1 MRSIIAICLGGF
13 QWNGCVTGYF
23 CQYKNN
29 YWTQSMKMS
38 SQNGFMTRKVFS
50 TTMIIVL
57 SVMLAACGGKRK
69 TTDINGEPIV
79 DMTRPPVMINDIKE
93 QTVES
98 DPDEVISYEKWKQKR
113 DEDLGKDANKGSEGD
128 PE

>member
-1 MRSIIAICLGGF
+1 
-13 QWNGCVTGYF
+13 
-23 CQYKNN
+23 
-29 YWTQSMKMS
+29 MKMS
-38 SQNGFMTRKVFS
+38 SQNGFMTRKVFT
-50 TTMIIVL
+50 TTMIIAL

-69 TTDINGEPIV
+69 TTDSNGEPIV

-113 DEDLGKDANKGSEGD
+113 AEDLAKDTDSATAAEAKQQ
-128 PE
+128 PEEVEPK

>member
-1 MRSIIAICLGGF
+1 
-13 QWNGCVTGYF
+13 
-23 CQYKNN
+23 
-29 YWTQSMKMS
+29 MS
-38 SQNGFMTRKVFS
+38 SQNGFMARTVF
-50 TTMIIVL
+50 TTTLIIAL

-98 DPDEVISYEKWKQKR
+98 DPDEVISYEKWKQQR
-113 DEDLGKDANKGSEGD
+113 VEDLAKDANGAKVTEQEAE
-128 PE
+128 PK

>member
-1 MRSIIAICLGGF
+1 
-13 QWNGCVTGYF
+13 
-23 CQYKNN
+23 
-29 YWTQSMKMS
+29 MKMS
-38 SQNGFMTRKVFS
+38 SQNGFMTRTLFT
-50 TTMIIVL
+50 TTMIIAL

-98 DPDEVISYEKWKQKR
+98 DPDEVISYEKWKQQR
-113 DEDLGKDANKGSEGD
+113 GEDLGKDVKEAAEPEATKESEED
-128 PE
+128 PK